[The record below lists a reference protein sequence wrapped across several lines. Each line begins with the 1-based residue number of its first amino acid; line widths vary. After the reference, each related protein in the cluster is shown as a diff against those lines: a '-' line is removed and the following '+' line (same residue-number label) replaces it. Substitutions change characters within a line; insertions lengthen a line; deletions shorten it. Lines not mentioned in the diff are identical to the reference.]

1 MATQQSQ
8 RETEDSYRCRLDWG
22 WSGVRQAAARGDIVV
37 IVDTLSFSTTAVT
50 AVQHGGIIYPC
61 ATQEQAARVAQQV
74 GGELAVMRKEVPARG
89 RFSLSPRTYLTLE
102 PGSKVAIAS
111 PNGATC
117 CGYGAQAPALLVGTL
132 INARAVAAALSQLLE
147 REPDLN
153 ATVIACGERR
163 HTPTEDGTL
172 RFAIEDYLGAGAILA
187 YLNHDMAPEASV
199 CRGAFLQAS
208 DSIETLLWNC
218 ASGRELR
225 AIGFAEDVRH
235 AARLNVY
242 ETVPILQQDHLIPF
256 TTKPTGQ
263 DE

>member
-1 MATQQSQ
+1 MAIQQSHH
-8 RETEDSYRCRLDWG
+8 ETQDATYRCRLDWG

-61 ATQEQAARVAQQV
+61 ASQEQAARVAQQV

-89 RFSLSPRTYLTLE
+89 RFSLSPTTYLTLE
-102 PGSKVAIAS
+102 RGCKIAIAS

-117 CGYGAQAPALLVGTL
+117 CGYGAQAPYLLVGTL
-132 INARAVAAALSQLLE
+132 INARAVATALSQLLE
-147 REPDLN
+147 REPNLN

-163 HTPTEDGTL
+163 RTPTEDGSL
-172 RFAIEDYLGAGAILA
+172 RFAIEDYLGAGAILS
-187 YLNHDMAPEASV
+187 YLNHDMAAPEANV

-208 DSIETLLWNC
+208 DNIEALLWDC

-242 ETVPILQQDHLIPF
+242 ETVPILQQDHLIHYEF
-256 TTKPTGQ
+256 
-263 DE
+263 